1 MQEILEDVEEVM
13 ESMQM
18 ANYEDEQ
25 ANYEVE
31 QEDTE
36 ILASFEQRT
45 EFRGFESLY
54 STLLDV
60 EHQIISPES
69 QAEAGESFD
78 SLIQAFQKLQYNVQA
93 LSAKE
98 RRKKNMSLR
107 QLTLHDLLQ

>member
-1 MQEILEDVEEVM
+1 MQEILEDLEEVM

-36 ILASFEQRT
+36 IQASFEQRT

-54 STLLDV
+54 STLL
-60 EHQIISPES
+60 
-69 QAEAGESFD
+69 A
-78 SLIQAFQKLQYNVQA
+78 KL
-93 LSAKE
+93 
-98 RRKKNMSLR
+98 M
-107 QLTLHDLLQ
+107 